1 MNKKKIGITFV
12 ALVCLAVVVL
22 TIFYMISN
30 GKISGSRESKSST
43 TEVDKLMSKDL
54 DNGYP
59 ETPTE
64 VLKLYWRYN
73 KCLYNTTLTDK
84 EYNKLLKQL
93 RKLYDAE
100 LLDVKDNAWE
110 KMNKRLAKERK
121 SYKKKEQTISTYVVQ
136 PAGSIEYTTINKR
149 ECATVITGTL
159 TKAKQKR
166 MQIYEKF
173 LCRKDAKGKWRILG
187 WEQTTDKEEI
197 ATLGDN

>member
-1 MNKKKIGITFV
+1 
-12 ALVCLAVVVL
+12 
-22 TIFYMISN
+22 
-30 GKISGSRESKSST
+30 
-43 TEVDKLMSKDL
+43 MSKDL

-110 KMNKRLAKERK
+110 KMYKRLAKEQK

>member
-12 ALVCLAVVVL
+12 ALVCLAAVVL

-73 KCLYNTTLTDK
+73 KCLSL
-84 EYNKLLKQL
+84 
-93 RKLYDAE
+93 
-100 LLDVKDNAWE
+100 
-110 KMNKRLAKERK
+110 
-121 SYKKKEQTISTYVVQ
+121 IH
-136 PAGSIEYTTINKR
+136 I
-149 ECATVITGTL
+149 
-159 TKAKQKR
+159 
-166 MQIYEKF
+166 
-173 LCRKDAKGKWRILG
+173 
-187 WEQTTDKEEI
+187 
-197 ATLGDN
+197 

>member
-93 RKLYDAE
+93 RKLYDTE

-110 KMNKRLAKERK
+110 K
-121 SYKKKEQTISTYVVQ
+121 
-136 PAGSIEYTTINKR
+136 
-149 ECATVITGTL
+149 
-159 TKAKQKR
+159 
-166 MQIYEKF
+166 
-173 LCRKDAKGKWRILG
+173 DA
-187 WEQTTDKEEI
+187 
-197 ATLGDN
+197 

>member
-73 KCLYNTTLTDK
+73 K
-84 EYNKLLKQL
+84 LLKQL

-110 KMNKRLAKERK
+110 KMHKRLAKERK

>member
-1 MNKKKIGITFV
+1 MNKKKVGITFV

-30 GKISGSRESKSST
+30 GKISESRESKSST

-84 EYNKLLKQL
+84 EYDKLLKQL

-110 KMNKRLAKERK
+110 KMRERLAKEQK

-136 PAGSIEYTTINKR
+136 PAGSIEYKTIDQR

>member
-43 TEVDKLMSKDL
+43 
-54 DNGYP
+54 
-59 ETPTE
+59 TE

-110 KMNKRLAKERK
+110 KMYKRLAKEQK

-149 ECATVITGTL
+149 ECARSL
-159 TKAKQKR
+159 P
-166 MQIYEKF
+166 E
-173 LCRKDAKGKWRILG
+173 L
-187 WEQTTDKEEI
+187 
-197 ATLGDN
+197 

>member
-1 MNKKKIGITFV
+1 MATDVKFSQESIERQLHGNGGSSMNKKKIGITFV
-12 ALVCLAVVVL
+12 ALVCLVVVVL

-93 RKLYDAE
+93 RKLYDTE

-110 KMNKRLAKERK
+110 KMHKRLAKERK

-136 PAGSIEYTTINKR
+136 PAGSIE
-149 ECATVITGTL
+149 
-159 TKAKQKR
+159 
-166 MQIYEKF
+166 
-173 LCRKDAKGKWRILG
+173 
-187 WEQTTDKEEI
+187 
-197 ATLGDN
+197 

>member
-64 VLKLYWRYN
+64 VLKLY
-73 KCLYNTTLTDK
+73 K

-110 KMNKRLAKERK
+110 KMHKRLAKERK

>member
-30 GKISGSRESKSST
+30 GKISESRESKSST

-84 EYNKLLKQL
+84 EYDKLLKQL

-110 KMNKRLAKERK
+110 KMRERLAKEQK

-136 PAGSIEYTTINKR
+136 PAGSIEYKTIDQR

>member
-100 LLDVKDNAWE
+100 LLGRII
-110 KMNKRLAKERK
+110 M
-121 SYKKKEQTISTYVVQ
+121 SIQTI
-136 PAGSIEYTTINKR
+136 P
-149 ECATVITGTL
+149 
-159 TKAKQKR
+159 
-166 MQIYEKF
+166 
-173 LCRKDAKGKWRILG
+173 
-187 WEQTTDKEEI
+187 
-197 ATLGDN
+197 

>member
-110 KMNKRLAKERK
+110 KMYKRLAKEQK

-187 WEQTTDKEEI
+187 WERRPTKRK
-197 ATLGDN
+197 